1 MPGSRKGFKK
11 LNARQS
17 ENFLEFLKIPFSN
30 RLKVSDPT
38 FFTVILI
45 RMVGLWLRWKPCA
58 GTRHVHSQNHSH
70 SWRQRAERSERNGE
84 VKGEFSWLKSVFFEA
99 IKLWEQKDQLL
110 RKSSQIKLLKMVLE
124 SKEINKQ
131 LVIGQCSCTVS
142 VADRCM
148 LFFFE
153 IRLRLNFAESPIFNS
168 CGHTTDFL
176 PR

>member
-1 MPGSRKGFKK
+1 MPGSREGFKK

-58 GTRHVHSQNHSH
+58 GNTCAERDMCTAGQNHSH

-84 VKGEFSWLKSVFFEA
+84 VKGEFSWLKSDFFEA

-131 LVIGQCSCTVS
+131 LVIVQCQSLIGAC
-142 VADRCM
+142 
-148 LFFFE
+148 FFFS
-153 IRLRLNFAESPIFNS
+153 RY
-168 CGHTTDFL
+168 D
-176 PR
+176 